1 MGHPTDAPVEL
12 RLLTLLKVLSYL
24 VRAMR
29 TGHDELWWRFEMVF
43 FEHWWMSVLPRDLTT
58 SCADCREKYLT
69 YVGRLTPCCPAPLE
83 DDVRI
88 PSRTAPITGYT
99 RDSWCP
105 PTLSPG
111 LHWAPFRCLSTAIDP
126 LAFSRSQTSRDWRRE
141 DRIATYILTKGRPR
155 RPMSPSKAPVHT
167 HLFVSANCTC
177 KRLPP
182 IFACKNNRTSYDG
195 RKHSRHIGA
204 LERPSI
210 QTGPPSFQRGG
221 LLSPHRPSCHSPR
234 AETGQT

>member
-1 MGHPTDAPVEL
+1 MGHRTDAPVEL

-167 HLFVSANCTC
+167 H
-177 KRLPP
+177 
-182 IFACKNNRTSYDG
+182 
-195 RKHSRHIGA
+195 
-204 LERPSI
+204 
-210 QTGPPSFQRGG
+210 
-221 LLSPHRPSCHSPR
+221 
-234 AETGQT
+234 